1 MKFSSRCAHALFDFR
16 RSRALEQFSKIDSA
30 CFSTDL
36 SGNIPI
42 ADFPAFAQRSA
53 RDGNTNAIV
62 SNTKVL
68 SRLGYA
74 IRREP
79 LRQICVVPFGIEH
92 ERRTHHHSAA
102 PIEPLLLFA
111 RSRQPTWIHQRDL
124 PLKLD
129 AAAITLLQFRPS
141 SLRPETPGRNNI
153 EIISDSN
160 NHI

>member
-1 MKFSSRCAHALFDFR
+1 VSPDLRADVPITNLLA
-16 RSRALEQFSKIDSA
+16 RS
-30 CFSTDL
+30 
-36 SGNIPI
+36 
-42 ADFPAFAQRSA
+42 QRSI
-53 RDGNTNAIV
+53 RERKPDAIID
-62 SNTKVL
+62 NTKIL
-68 SRLGYA
+68 RGFGHA
-74 IRREP
+74 IRRQP
-79 LRQICVVPFGIEH
+79 LRQVRIVPLRVKH

-102 PIEPLLLFA
+102 PIEPLLLLA

-160 NHI
+160 NHIRTLKRPKNLQGQKSNEREPPIVESLNP